1 MRKPSEPRLASG
13 CALCIQEAGGATSL
27 MSTHDLLGKRQT
39 LGTILI
45 ASRMTASQLQCQK
58 YIQLAKEIYYQ
69 RQDGPWH
76 WVNSVRHFYQFHQL
90 FPAVT
95 LFDCPTER
103 TFFANLMLFL
113 AAVFHNKFQVRKN
126 KKKTQR
132 GNLLLPTARE
142 HFSGVNNF
150 YQSVRVFVQHLVV
163 PR

>member
-1 MRKPSEPRLASG
+1 MTLHVEIQFEETFRASP
-13 CALCIQEAGGATSL
+13 CLEVCIVQCIQEAGGAKSL

-45 ASRMTASQLQCQK
+45 ASRMTASQLQCQI

-103 TFFANLMLFL
+103 TFFCEFDAI
-113 AAVFHNKFQVRKN
+113 
-126 KKKTQR
+126 
-132 GNLLLPTARE
+132 
-142 HFSGVNNF
+142 
-150 YQSVRVFVQHLVV
+150 FVKCVS
-163 PR
+163 